1 MPRGIPKNKIRR
13 DQQEHRT
20 AFLQALTAWGT
31 DSKAIKVSKIARRT
45 LYSWKQDPEFLVEYT
60 QCKKDFGENI
70 EHKTYQLVLH
80 MLTPETDDEGKI
92 QYHAQARFYQTLT
105 MFVLNGMF
113 PEKYKDHKG
122 SEQEAGDIMKS
133 FKEAIKSAGKEEKKE
148 NEDKLSLDL
157 KDIMGKE
164 K

>member
-13 DQQEHRT
+13 DQLEHRT

-31 DSKAIKVSKIARRT
+31 DSKALKISKINRST
-45 LYSWKQDPEFLVEYT
+45 LYKWKQDPEFLVEYT

-80 MLTPETDDEGKI
+80 MLTPEDVDGKT
-92 QYHAQARFYQTLT
+92 QYNKDARYFQTLT

-113 PEKYKDHKG
+113 PEKYKDHQKAD
-122 SEQEAGDIMKS
+122 QEAGDVMKT
-133 FKEAIKSAGKEEKKE
+133 FRQAIKEANKSSKQQENTQEKQEFDLNDILRKE
-148 NEDKLSLDL
+148 
-157 KDIMGKE
+157 
-164 K
+164 